1 MIETLETINSKSFDN
16 YFCSEKLSGVNL
28 FFGTN
33 GSGKSALSKWIFS
46 LDEEYTRVF
55 DTEYVRNNILAEEGI
70 SGVRLTVGQDK
81 IDIEQ
86 QLEHI
91 RTANA
96 NLQNEN
102 NLLFN
107 SRVKLKDELY
117 NLLNHEL
124 NNAKTRFSTKK
135 INQKP
140 RAKDDPEKALQL
152 WLGDIQDDSSQKAE
166 SLTELEQ
173 QLALEKD
180 SFIKLQTVLSI
191 DKERYDKFIKVL
203 GTSISIPTEEI
214 TTAIASWIESGLN
227 DEIHDMTNS
236 DETCKFCGNNFDGPH
251 LEETIKEK
259 LGTNHAK
266 NITALER
273 LKNDLKTSK
282 KKSTEIKDVDNKLF
296 IEMVDKITGII
307 DKKINDTSK
316 IFVVEENVWENLSA
330 LDKKIIDKKENLSQS
345 INTLEKLIS
354 TVESLAKSWV
364 GSQLKS
370 NTRVSEMCSA
380 LKKCDTKIA
389 ENGNIIRS
397 NNQWISEKQHINSDL
412 QPFADLVNSQF
423 EVLGLDFLF
432 EVTEDAKSYN
442 VKHKNS
448 KVDLKPE
455 DLSEGERRL
464 VAFLHFYF
472 DLFDEPDK
480 SFVAT
485 LNTIIIDDPIT
496 SLDMEN
502 RYYLTE
508 LINKF
513 IKEVK
518 SLNKQLFIFTHSSL
532 DFHNFGYG
540 DSSVT
545 HFRISKNIQGN
556 SQIKRLNKG
565 DLKNYSD
572 YYKTFFEQL
581 FEFAQMSK
589 NKVNEVINFR
599 QYANQA
605 RIVFESHARTHYKI
619 ENATSA
625 ESNLPQLY
633 ETYSIEEERQQD
645 FQSMLNIINSLSHG
659 FSFTEQDLNEVPVG
673 AVHKAV
679 KQMFGILHK
688 KDSAHVRAMI
698 DKVEFKKYDNNKPEN
713 WF

>member
-1 MIETLETINSKSFDN
+1 
-16 YFCSEKLSGVNL
+16 
-28 FFGTN
+28 
-33 GSGKSALSKWIFS
+33 
-46 LDEEYTRVF
+46 
-55 DTEYVRNNILAEEGI
+55 
-70 SGVRLTVGQDK
+70 
-81 IDIEQ
+81 
-86 QLEHI
+86 
-91 RTANA
+91 
-96 NLQNEN
+96 
-102 NLLFN
+102 
-107 SRVKLKDELY
+107 
-117 NLLNHEL
+117 
-124 NNAKTRFSTKK
+124 
-135 INQKP
+135 
-140 RAKDDPEKALQL
+140 
-152 WLGDIQDDSSQKAE
+152 
-166 SLTELEQ
+166 
-173 QLALEKD
+173 
-180 SFIKLQTVLSI
+180 
-191 DKERYDKFIKVL
+191 
-203 GTSISIPTEEI
+203 
-214 TTAIASWIESGLN
+214 
-227 DEIHDMTNS
+227 
-236 DETCKFCGNNFDGPH
+236 
-251 LEETIKEK
+251 
-259 LGTNHAK
+259 
-266 NITALER
+266 
-273 LKNDLKTSK
+273 
-282 KKSTEIKDVDNKLF
+282 
-296 IEMVDKITGII
+296 MVDKITGII

-464 VAFLHFYF
+464 VVFLHFYF

-633 ETYSIEEERQQD
+633 EAYSIEEERQQD

-673 AVHKAV
+673 VVHKAV

>member
-124 NNAKTRFSTKK
+124 NNAKPRFSTKK

-251 LEETIKEK
+251 LEETIKGK

-282 KKSTEIKDVDNKLF
+282 KKSTEIGDVDNKLF

-345 INTLEKLIS
+345 INTLEKLIL

-633 ETYSIEEERQQD
+633 EAYSIEEERQQD